1 MENPSIP
8 QKKPYKVKVEKGNT
22 YFWCSCGLSLKQPYC
37 DGSHKKEEKFK
48 SIKFTADENKEIF
61 LCGCKIT
68 KVPPAC
74 DGSHSKL

>member
-22 YFWCSCGLSLKQPYC
+22 YLWCSCGLSLKQPYC

-68 KVPPAC
+68 MVPPAC

>member
-61 LCGCKIT
+61 YSTEKQFF
-68 KVPPAC
+68 KDQNV
-74 DGSHSKL
+74 SNS